1 MFGAI
6 DCGASWRG
14 SFGAGGYGAQRVGE
28 KESEK
33 SKQYKKNQFICNSS
47 EIRTYLIAYALTMV
61 LVVKVLTQR

>member
-33 SKQYKKNQFICNSS
+33 SKQYEKISLFVIQ
-47 EIRTYLIAYALTMV
+47 
-61 LVVKVLTQR
+61 VKFVPI

>member
-33 SKQYKKNQFICNSS
+33 SKQCKKISLF
-47 EIRTYLIAYALTMV
+47 EIQV
-61 LVVKVLTQR
+61 KLVPI